1 LRASTETLS
10 NYLYLD
16 KSEGSDF
23 STLLNAISATDYQPN
38 KTVDDAMEKFINKY
52 SKLAVNA

>member
-16 KSEGSDF
+16 KSEGSNF
-23 STLLNAISATDYQPN
+23 SDLLKAISATDYQPN
-38 KTVDDAMEKFINKY
+38 KTVDDAMENFINKY